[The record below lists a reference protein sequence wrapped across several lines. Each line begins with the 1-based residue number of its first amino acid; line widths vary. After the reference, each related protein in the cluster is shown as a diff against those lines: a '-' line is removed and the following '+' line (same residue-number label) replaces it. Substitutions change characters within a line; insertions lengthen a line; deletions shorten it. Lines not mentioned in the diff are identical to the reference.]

1 KAWEQIANRRKD
13 TAHKVSRE
21 LVDRYDLIVFEDL
34 KINHMVKN
42 RHLAKSIYDACWG
55 MLIQFTTYKAEYA
68 GKKVEWVDPC
78 NTSQACSECRRI
90 VKKKLGERIHRCSC
104 GYTADRDVNAAR
116 NILQKAKG
124 YIPERSGQRE
134 FNLA

>member
-1 KAWEQIANRRKD
+1 
-13 TAHKVSRE
+13 
-21 LVDRYDLIVFEDL
+21 
-34 KINHMVKN
+34 
-42 RHLAKSIYDACWG
+42 